1 MDGKSSVNFHLLQ
14 FTRVLRVL
22 LGVKSLLNV
31 SLVVI
36 FIYLVVK
43 KSQSDSL
50 LKCVLFGG
58 VAPVAVTAHK
68 SLNSSKGVV
77 TNWELARTDPEE
89 IKENVPM
96 ITDVQRIVVKRNNT
110 EIKTNTLILTFNTPK
125 IHDSLKICYLNI
137 PVSQYVPNPIRCYK
151 CQRFGH
157 VTSKC
162 KHNEVCARCSATGHK
177 DDTCTRTCE
186 ENHALYNKKCSFYK
200 REFDIKHIRVN
211 IGRFYYDKSTKTL
224 FDLSVSHDRLEI
236 KDIRCIHQGIEKKKK
251 DGRHFVSLNVLILNW
266 KKQFSLYTI

>member
-1 MDGKSSVNFHLLQ
+1 MEGKPSVNFHHLQ

-22 LGVKSLLNV
+22 LGVKLAFNGA
-31 SLVVI
+31 
-36 FIYLVVK
+36 IYLTCSK
-43 KSQSDSL
+43 KSQSDNL
-50 LKCVLFGG
+50 LKFVLFGR

-77 TNWELARTDPEE
+77 RNWELARSDPEE

-110 EIKTNTLILTFNTPK
+110 EIKTNTLILTFNTLK
-125 IHDSLKICYLNI
+125 IPDSLKICYLNI

-162 KHNEVCARCSATGHK
+162 KHNEVCARSSATGHK
-177 DDTCTRTCE
+177 DDICTKEHKCVNCGER
-186 ENHALYNKKCSFYK
+186 HASYNKKCSYYK
-200 REFDIKHIRVN
+200 REFDIQHIRVSKN
-211 IGRFYYDKSTKTL
+211 VSFIEGRTIYQITHGQRVMNYAGATKAPTQCT
-224 FDLSVSHDRLEI
+224 SVCTQAD
-236 KDIRCIHQGIEKKKK
+236 
-251 DGRHFVSLNVLILNW
+251 VSWVGAQSVTR
-266 KKQFSLYTI
+266 K